1 MHYIKV
7 YVKGLSKNDFAYVE
21 ASDVNLLYQL
31 CSKPV
36 IQYPTYFTLVFTF
49 AYYLI
54 SIPLCTMFKDL
65 AFPTLCLVP
74 NEIDFVW
81 SCPKCILKFLST
93 NQSDKLE
100 KSLISC
106 FSISITLLRWNTM
119 QVSSL

>member
-54 SIPLCTMFKDL
+54 SIPLCTIFKDL

-81 SCPKCILKFLST
+81 SYPKCILKFLST

-106 FSISITLLRWNTM
+106 FSISITL
-119 QVSSL
+119 